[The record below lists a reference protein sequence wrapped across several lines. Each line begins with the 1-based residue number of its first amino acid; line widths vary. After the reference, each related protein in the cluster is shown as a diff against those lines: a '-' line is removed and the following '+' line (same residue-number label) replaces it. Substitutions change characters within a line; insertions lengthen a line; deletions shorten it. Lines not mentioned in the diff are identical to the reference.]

1 MYDYGEIL
9 INYISI
15 LFRGF
20 AASGEEYSG
29 FAFENDKSEF
39 SRYIF
44 FILPVYKKINLLSQ
58 EVSQR
63 LYSVKFAG
71 LTICRARGEVCV
83 CVKISRNFFY
93 NCIFFRRN

>member
-44 FILPVYKKINLLSQ
+44 SFFPFIK
-58 EVSQR
+58 R
-63 LYSVKFAG
+63 
-71 LTICRARGEVCV
+71 
-83 CVKISRNFFY
+83 
-93 NCIFFRRN
+93 